1 MKQTVYLREDVQVAW
16 QQQDCFDVLLKQQ
29 GDVFRDKEGRRT
41 LRFTLNNHSYFLKYH
56 AGVGWGEIV
65 KNLLQWRLPIISA
78 KNEWQAIERLHQLGI
93 ATMQLAAYGE
103 RGNNPA
109 KRHSFVVTDDLAN
122 TMSLEDLGKQWQQ
135 TKPTF
140 KTKKTLIEKLADIS
154 RTMHQ
159 AGINHRDYYLCHF
172 LLTDTFADSNE
183 INQDTELHLID
194 LHRAQQ
200 RKKVPQRWLIKDL
213 GSLYFSAH
221 DVPLTLRDRLR
232 FMKRYSNK
240 SLRDTIEQDETFW
253 HKVEQRAQVLLEKW
267 QRHTPK

>member
-1 MKQTVYLREDVQVAW
+1 MKQTVYLREDLQAAW
-16 QQQDCFDVLLKQQ
+16 QQQDCFDLLIKQQ

-41 LRFTLNNHSYFLKYH
+41 LRFTLNHQSYFLKYH

-65 KNLLQWRLPIISA
+65 KNLLQCRLPIISA
-78 KNEWQAIERLHQLGI
+78 KNEWRAIERLHQLGI
-93 ATMQLAAYGE
+93 GTMQLAAYGE
-103 RGNNPA
+103 RGCNPA
-109 KRHSFVVTDDLAN
+109 TKHSFVVTDDLVN
-122 TMSLEDLGKQWQQ
+122 TMSLEDVGQQWQQ
-135 TKPTF
+135 TTPTF
-140 KTKKTLIEKLADIS
+140 TTKKILIEKLADIS

-172 LLTDTFADSNE
+172 LLTNTFADTNE
-183 INQDTELHLID
+183 INQETELFLID

-221 DVPLTLRDRLR
+221 EVPLTQRDRFR
-232 FMKRYSNK
+232 FIKNYSNK
-240 SLRDTIEQDETFW
+240 SLRETLEQDAVFW
-253 HKVEQRAQVLLEKW
+253 RKVEQRAQVLLEKW